1 MFLATFNGCTISV
14 CLYLIVMIR
23 KLLYFLKV
31 YFGFSRRESRGFL
44 LVFPVLILLYFIP
57 VIYNRFLKFANKE
70 DYNIYLEQVDLL
82 LDSGKLSTDSMPK
95 EYYAGTNPFPQDSL
109 QKFKVYVKPK
119 EPELSLMDFSDADSI
134 VLQVVP
140 GIGQVLAGRIIKY
153 SESLGG

>member
-1 MFLATFNGCTISV
+1 
-14 CLYLIVMIR
+14 
-23 KLLYFLKV
+23 
-31 YFGFSRRESRGFL
+31 
-44 LVFPVLILLYFIP
+44 
-57 VIYNRFLKFANKE
+57 FLKFANKE

-119 EPELSLMDFSDADSI
+119 EPELSLMDFSDADSL

-153 SESLGG
+153 SESLGGLHSKQQLLEVYGITDDVAEQVFEYFPFTPVIHRKLKIYELEASQLATHPYINFGHAKVIVA